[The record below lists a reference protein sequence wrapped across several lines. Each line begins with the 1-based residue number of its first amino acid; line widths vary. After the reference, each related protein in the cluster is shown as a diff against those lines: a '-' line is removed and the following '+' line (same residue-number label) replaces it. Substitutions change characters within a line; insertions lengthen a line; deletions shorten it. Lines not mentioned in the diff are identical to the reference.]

1 MLKHRIISEFKHR
14 ERDIVIGHVG
24 PDVIAEVNGVELG
37 AFYMDVADA
46 HAAVNRHI
54 DAQEKAKE
62 KAKEKNNGL

>member
-1 MLKHRIISEFKHR
+1 MLKHRIISEFTHR
-14 ERDIVIGHVG
+14 ERTVIIGHVG
-24 PDVIAEVNGVELG
+24 PDVIAEVDGVELG

-62 KAKEKNNGL
+62 RKK